1 MTHLSKSGMLPLL
14 LNVISTPIAN
24 QGCLSVPVFKG
35 PSAALTGVACC
46 KSGFLFWDSTAAAPC
61 KYHDW
66 ASHLC
71 EQRHSLAQWDL
82 SYWTGCARCSAA
94 VWFIHPEFILS
105 PGAPDNPLQL
115 RGLSAVLCLSA
126 EHTWRQDSIIS
137 SQHKQG
143 TEAQGSLPEVAQAVD
158 EEGIKPVFLRLDLG
172 Q

>member
-14 LNVISTPIAN
+14 LYVISTPIAN
-24 QGCLSVPVFKG
+24 QGCLSGPVFKG

-82 SYWTGCARCSAA
+82 SYWTGCAHCSAA

-105 PGAPDNPLQL
+105 PGAPDSPLL
-115 RGLSAVLCLSA
+115 LSVSVLYCAYLLNALAGGTALSPHSTNREQKHREACL
-126 EHTWRQDSIIS
+126 
-137 SQHKQG
+137 K
-143 TEAQGSLPEVAQAVD
+143 
-158 EEGIKPVFLRLDLG
+158 
-172 Q
+172 